1 MSGGSTAPP
10 GAPAALLYAVVRSDC
25 AFIATASPA
34 CFVPV
39 RVPGGNPVIEAA
51 GHMPTSPVT
60 LVGPTLLTT
69 GVAPKIP
76 KLQAV
81 PNGTMPGAG
90 GGHDAEVVNVHTK
103 LAARVL
109 PKVSAA
115 PVVIVAVKAV
125 VAARGL

>member
-10 GAPAALLYAVVRSDC
+10 AAPAALLYAMVRSDC
-25 AFIATASPA
+25 AFCATASPA

-60 LVGPTLLTT
+60 FVGPTLLTT

-81 PNGTMPGAG
+81 PNGETPG
-90 GGHDAEVVNVHTK
+90 GGCGGAHDGEVVNDHGK

-115 PVVIVAVKAV
+115 PVVIVA
-125 VAARGL
+125 L

>member
-39 RVPGGNPVIEAA
+39 RVPGGNPVIDAA

-76 KLQAV
+76 KLQAA
-81 PNGTMPGAG
+81 PKG
-90 GGHDAEVVNVHTK
+90 GGVCGGAQEGEVVKDHTK

-109 PKVSAA
+109 PKVA
-115 PVVIVAVKAV
+115 
-125 VAARGL
+125 